1 MKIAYISLGCP
12 KNEIDLEIILGRLGG
27 QIDIVD
33 DPRSAQRTIINTCAF
48 ITSAREE
55 SIQTILE
62 LISLKEKNPAYK
74 ILVTG
79 CLPQRYHNLL
89 EKEIP
94 EVNAFFDTLE
104 PIRTADDIGTLLQ
117 VSVADPISRRRITP
131 KHYAYLRIADGCDNR
146 CSYCAIP
153 IIKGPYR
160 SRAFA
165 DILDEAWSLVDSGAR
180 ELILVA
186 QDTTGY
192 GNDLTPRRSLS
203 ELLLTLQEIDRLRWI
218 RLMYTHPARWDD
230 QLIDIVAHA
239 TKIVKY
245 VDVPVQHASDRILE
259 SMRRRVTQDDIR
271 SLIRKLRDRIPGI
284 RLRSSLIV
292 GYPGETRK
300 EYRQLVDFVREVEFD
315 RLGVFTYSHE
325 EDTSAHALSDIVSHK
340 TKIARQENLLAIQ
353 AEISYHKNRQLV
365 GKTVEAVVDE
375 IDKENKTSIAR
386 TQWDAPEIDNTVL
399 IPAIHRVGEFLKVRV
414 TKAETFE
421 LWGKA
426 VSIAAEGDCSR
437 QEKNLL

>member
-1 MKIAYISLGCP
+1 LKIAYISLGCP
-12 KNEIDLEIILGRLGG
+12 KNEIDLEIILGRLGE

-33 DPRSAQRTIINTCAF
+33 DPRSAQATIINTCAF

-79 CLPQRYHNLL
+79 CLPQRYHHLL

-94 EVNAFFDTLE
+94 EVNAFFDVLE
-104 PIRTADDIGTLLQ
+104 PIRAAGDIGKFLQ
-117 VSVADPISRRRITP
+117 VSLADPSPRRRITP

-153 IIKGPYR
+153 VIKGPYR
-160 SRAFA
+160 SRAFT
-165 DILDEAWSLVDSGAR
+165 DVLDEARSLVDSGAR

-186 QDTTGY
+186 QDTTNY
-192 GNDLTPRRSLS
+192 GNDLVPRRTLG
-203 ELLLTLQEIDRLRWI
+203 ELILALEEIDRLKWI

-230 QLIDIVAHA
+230 QLIDTIAHA
-239 TKIVKY
+239 TKVVRY
-245 VDVPVQHASDRILE
+245 VDLPVQHASDRILE
-259 SMRRRVTQDDIR
+259 SMRRRVTQADLR

-284 RLRSSLIV
+284 RLRTSLIV

-300 EYRQLVDFVREVEFD
+300 EYRKLVDFVREVEFD

-325 EDTSAHALSDIVSHK
+325 EDTRAYALSDNVSHK

-353 AEISYHKNRQLV
+353 AEISYHKNQQLV

-375 IDKENKTSIAR
+375 IDKENNTSIAR
-386 TQWDAPEIDNTVL
+386 TSWDAPEIDNMVL
-399 IPAIHRVGEFLKVRV
+399 IPAMHRIGTFLKVRI
-414 TKAETFE
+414 TKAETFD
-421 LWGKA
+421 LWGKV
-426 VSIAAEGDCSR
+426 VSAAEGNSAPREED
-437 QEKNLL
+437 LP